1 MEKVKGDIIS
11 FMFYPPPPITRF
23 VFNVSLTFAGGDS
36 VAADPPRVVIIV
48 TGYVRCRSHLPPL
61 LLSDGWQC
69 QSCSCSIASTSSL
82 FN

>member
-36 VAADPPRVVIIV
+36 VAADPPSRHYCNWIRSLSLPSSFSPAKRWMAVSVVLV
-48 TGYVRCRSHLPPL
+48 
-61 LLSDGWQC
+61 
-69 QSCSCSIASTSSL
+69 
-82 FN
+82 FNCIDFVLV